1 MSAVAAE
8 PSFEELTLLADDPL
22 GDARL
27 PRTDRMVRD
36 EVREVVAETIAPAAA
51 AIDRESAFPHEGY
64 QALAQRGLAAI
75 PLPEGL
81 GGIGQSMLAYA
92 AAMEEISAACGAT
105 ATVYMTQLHCAH
117 PIALGGSLD
126 QSLRL
131 VPQICDG
138 SAYGALAVTE
148 TEAGSDVAGMR
159 TVARRDGD
167 EYVING
173 SKTFITNGDQAS
185 IVVLFAN
192 TDPAR
197 GRDGVTAF
205 VLERERDGFRAG
217 PPMKKMGMRGSSTTE
232 LFFDDCRVPASARL
246 GLEGSG
252 FELSMQAV
260 VTSRIS
266 AAAQGVGFA
275 RGAFARCC
283 AWAQH
288 RDLLRRRD
296 RQELHFRLAEMRTRV
311 AAARALLRDV
321 AAWVDTE
328 PADATGPVAMAK
340 LHCTETGVAVAAAA
354 VDLMGA
360 EGDLVELGVERYLRD
375 AKVTEIYDGT
385 NQIQRVLV
393 SRDLRN
399 SLAEAGR

>member
-1 MSAVAAE
+1 
-8 PSFEELTLLADDPL
+8 
-22 GDARL
+22 
-27 PRTDRMVRD
+27 
-36 EVREVVAETIAPAAA
+36 
-51 AIDRESAFPHEGY
+51 
-64 QALAQRGLAAI
+64 
-75 PLPEGL
+75 
-81 GGIGQSMLAYA
+81 
-92 AAMEEISAACGAT
+92 
-105 ATVYMTQLHCAH
+105 
-117 PIALGGSLD
+117 
-126 QSLRL
+126 
-131 VPQICDG
+131 
-138 SAYGALAVTE
+138 
-148 TEAGSDVAGMR
+148 
-159 TVARRDGD
+159 
-167 EYVING
+167 VING
-173 SKTFITNGDQAS
+173 AKTFITNGDRAS
-185 IVVLFAN
+185 IAVVFAN
-192 TDPAR
+192 VDPGR

-205 VLERERDGFRAG
+205 VLERERDGFRSG
-217 PPMKKMGMRGSSTTE
+217 PPMKKMGMRGSSTAE

-252 FELSMQAV
+252 FELSMHAV

-283 AWAQH
+283 AWAHEKGVLQR
-288 RDLLRRRD
+288 RDL
-296 RQELHFRLAEMRTRV
+296 QEMHFRIAEMRTRV

-328 PADATGPVAMAK
+328 PDDASGPVAMAK

-354 VDLMGA
+354 VELMGD

-399 SLAEAGR
+399 GMAAGR